1 MNLKTTAYNFLL
13 ARLDRYGCSSIGDLV
28 DFAREREIAIA
39 DELERLRLFFD
50 AYSYDDQHLKRYIEQ
65 LRKGERE

>member
-1 MNLKTTAYNFLL
+1 MNLKTAAHNFLL
-13 ARLDRYGCSSIGDLV
+13 ARSDRYGCSPTGDLV
-28 DFAREREIAIA
+28 DFVREREKQIA

-65 LRKGERE
+65 LRKGEKE